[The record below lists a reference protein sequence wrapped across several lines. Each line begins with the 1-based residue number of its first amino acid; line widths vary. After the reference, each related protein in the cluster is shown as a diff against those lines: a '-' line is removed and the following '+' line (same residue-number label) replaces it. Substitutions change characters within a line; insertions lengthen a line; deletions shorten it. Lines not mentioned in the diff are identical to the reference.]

1 MPDVS
6 VGDETRNSTLPT
18 VCEFVINTP
27 EYCADKVIFFF
38 IFYYLNSCLFC
49 RMYAFKFL
57 YRFQNILISRIG
69 SANCVLSRRENFW
82 IMKARNIKI
91 QILYFNLIVSGAK
104 EALRKFIYSETINH
118 QNRRT
123 ISNIECAVK
132 KKREMGMPL
141 VRCRFFV

>member
-27 EYCADKVIFFF
+27 EYCADKDVRIQVP
-38 IFYYLNSCLFC
+38 IPLPEYSYLEDWVGKLRAQPSG
-49 RMYAFKFL
+49 KFL
-57 YRFQNILISRIG
+57 DY
-69 SANCVLSRRENFW
+69 E
-82 IMKARNIKI
+82 
-91 QILYFNLIVSGAK
+91 GAK

-132 KKREMGMPL
+132 KKREMVFSFNLHGIEDFL
-141 VRCRFFV
+141 NLEENL